1 MNNIKRWKFGI
12 SNCDC
17 VHKKCGLTVEQT
29 QENYGWVMWEHHKE
43 EVARLKEE
51 VERLRIAGGESE
63 PRFVHLSDYRHI
75 KAELTDCK
83 AEADRLKAEA
93 NRLREA
99 HSDALADFWNIHKG
113 YFDLKAEVERL
124 RSSSFTTAVPSDKYE
139 EIIKAGDALADFLGP
154 CSAVRK
160 WNKAKDGR

>member
-29 QENYGWVMWEHHKE
+29 QENYGWVMWEHHDE

-51 VERLRIAGGESE
+51 VQ
-63 PRFVHLSDYRHI
+63 
-75 KAELTDCK
+75 
-83 AEADRLKAEA
+83 RLKI
-93 NRLREA
+93 A
-99 HSDALADFWNIHKG
+99 HSDALADFWSIHKG

-160 WNKAKDGR
+160 WNKAKDSR

>member
-29 QENYGWVMWEHHKE
+29 QENYGWVMWEHHNE
-43 EVARLKEE
+43 EVA
-51 VERLRIAGGESE
+51 
-63 PRFVHLSDYRHI
+63 H
-75 KAELTDCK
+75 
-83 AEADRLKAEA
+83 LKAEVQ
-93 NRLREA
+93 RLKIA
-99 HSDALADFWNIHKG
+99 HSDALADFWSIHKG

-160 WNKAKDGR
+160 WNKAKDSR